1 MTAPA
6 SAVTETEPQERQATV
21 RRRRRRVTVGS
32 VVTAVL
38 RYLALIISAV
48 LFLLPFYLIVRNA
61 LAKDTDITAPGWK
74 LFPKQ
79 LHWENFAELFTDP
92 SVNIV
97 RALANS
103 AIIAVL
109 QTAGI
114 LLLCSMAGY
123 GLARIPYRWAN
134 PIFYA
139 TLVTLMIPPAVTFIP
154 SFIIVSQLHWVD
166 TYQGIIVP
174 VLFSGFTTFLF
185 RQYFLNFPRSLEEA
199 ARVDGLGYWGAFWR
213 VVVPNS
219 GAFFAAIAVITFIAS
234 WNAFLWPLVIGQ
246 DSSMW
251 TVQVAL
257 STFLTAQTISP
268 LPSPSPRSCWSLSSS
283 SATWCRASPKPESR
297 ADGGRCGGHS
307 HRLARSRPRVPDRS
321 RATTPLRH
329 LCGAHGTLRV
339 HRLVRTGASS
349 RRDLRPSGRRTRA
362 DSRDRADGRALPRRQ
377 FRIQLPLGGRR
388 RTAFRATDSAG
399 SGLALARN
407 QPIWA
412 A

>member
-1 MTAPA
+1 VSAPT
-6 SAVTETEPQERQATV
+6 SALAEQQPGVQQAEV
-21 RRRRRRVTVGS
+21 RRRRHRRVTPGS
-32 VVTAVL
+32 VVVALL
-38 RYLALIISAV
+38 RYIALVISAV

-61 LAKDTDITAPGWK
+61 ISLDTDITAPGWT
-74 LFPKQ
+74 LFPKKI
-79 LHWENFAELFTDP
+79 HWENIPELFSDP
-92 SVNIV
+92 SVNI
-97 RALANS
+97 LQGLLNS

-123 GLARIPYRWAN
+123 GLARIPYRWAT

-154 SFIIVSQLHWVD
+154 SFIIVSQLRWVD

-199 ARVDGLGYWGAFWR
+199 ARVDGLGYFGAYWR

-246 DSSMW
+246 DSSKW

-257 STFLTAQTISP
+257 STFLTAQTIN
-268 LPSPSPRSCWSLSSS
+268 LHELF
-283 SATWCRASPKPESR
+283 
-297 ADGGRCGGHS
+297 
-307 HRLARSRPRVPDRS
+307 LAAAVS
-321 RATTPLRH
+321 
-329 LCGAHGTLRV
+329 
-339 HRLVRTGASS
+339 
-349 RRDLRPSGRRTRA
+349 
-362 DSRDRADGRALPRRQ
+362 
-377 FRIQLPLGGRR
+377 ILPLVLVFVFLQRYLVQGVAETGIK
-388 RTAFRATDSAG
+388 G
-399 SGLALARN
+399 
-407 QPIWA
+407 
-412 A
+412 

>member
-1 MTAPA
+1 MSAPT
-6 SAVTETEPQERQATV
+6 SALAEREPGVQEAEV
-21 RRRRRRVTVGS
+21 RRRRRRVTPGS
-32 VVTAVL
+32 VVVAVL
-38 RYLALIISAV
+38 RYIALVISAV

-61 LAKDTDITAPGWK
+61 ISLDTDITAPGWT
-74 LFPKQ
+74 LFPKKI
-79 LHWENFAELFTDP
+79 HWENIPELFSDP
-92 SVNIV
+92 SVNI
-97 RALANS
+97 LQGLLNS

-123 GLARIPYRWAN
+123 GLARIPYRWAT

-154 SFIIVSQLHWVD
+154 SFIIVSQLRWVD

-199 ARVDGLGYWGAFWR
+199 ARVDGLGYFGAYWR

-246 DSSMW
+246 DSSKW

-257 STFLTAQTISP
+257 STFLTAQTIN
-268 LPSPSPRSCWSLSSS
+268 LHELF
-283 SATWCRASPKPESR
+283 
-297 ADGGRCGGHS
+297 
-307 HRLARSRPRVPDRS
+307 LAAAVS
-321 RATTPLRH
+321 
-329 LCGAHGTLRV
+329 
-339 HRLVRTGASS
+339 
-349 RRDLRPSGRRTRA
+349 
-362 DSRDRADGRALPRRQ
+362 
-377 FRIQLPLGGRR
+377 ILPLVLVFVFLQRYLVQGVAETGIK
-388 RTAFRATDSAG
+388 G
-399 SGLALARN
+399 
-407 QPIWA
+407 
-412 A
+412 

>member
-1 MTAPA
+1 MSAPT
-6 SAVTETEPQERQATV
+6 SAVTETVPQEQQGAV

-32 VVTAVL
+32 VVATVL

-61 LAKDTDITAPGWK
+61 LSKDTDITAPGWT

-92 SVNIV
+92 SVNILQS
-97 RALANS
+97 LANS

-114 LLLCSMAGY
+114 LLICSMAGY
-123 GLARIPYRWAN
+123 GLARIPYRWAT

-154 SFIIVSQLHWVD
+154 SFIIVSQLRWVD

-199 ARVDGLGYWGAFWR
+199 ARVDGLGYFGAFWR

-257 STFLTAQTISP
+257 STFLTAQTINLHELFLAAAVSIAP
-268 LPSPSPRSCWSLSSS
+268 L
-283 SATWCRASPKPESR
+283 
-297 ADGGRCGGHS
+297 
-307 HRLARSRPRVPDRS
+307 V
-321 RATTPLRH
+321 
-329 LCGAHGTLRV
+329 
-339 HRLVRTGASS
+339 LVFVFLQRYLVQGVAETGIK
-349 RRDLRPSGRRTRA
+349 G
-362 DSRDRADGRALPRRQ
+362 
-377 FRIQLPLGGRR
+377 
-388 RTAFRATDSAG
+388 
-399 SGLALARN
+399 
-407 QPIWA
+407 
-412 A
+412 